1 MTSTYSAAPVTE
13 APEALRATSVLFDLD
28 GTITDSAPAI
38 TSAIAETLAAFG
50 YPPETPEQLLRHVG
64 PPIRDGLLEFGGVR
78 EEDLEAMVEHYR
90 ALYAQRMLDV
100 PLFPGVPELIR
111 SLRAAGVPLAVATSK
126 MRHMAVP
133 ILEHAGLA
141 DEFTVICGAT
151 ADESR
156 STKGQIVEDALAG
169 LDAAG
174 ADISRAVMVGDRH
187 HDVDGA
193 TEHGIPVVL
202 VDWGYAAPG
211 EEQGAHALVRDAD
224 ELAAVLAAA

>member
-1 MTSTYSAAPVTE
+1 MTPPHSAAPTTE
-13 APEALRATSVLFDLD
+13 APATLHATAVLLDLD

-90 ALYAQRMLDV
+90 ALYSERMLDV
-100 PLFPGVPELIR
+100 ELFDGVPELIR

-151 ADESR
+151 PDESR
-156 STKGQIVEDALAG
+156 STKAQIVEDALAG
-169 LDAAG
+169 LAAAG
-174 ADISRAVMVGDRH
+174 ADVSRAVMVGDRH

-193 TEHGIPVVL
+193 TEHGIPVIL
-202 VDWGYAAPG
+202 VEWGYAQPG
-211 EEQGAHALVRDAD
+211 EEAGAHALVRSAD
-224 ELAAVLAAA
+224 ELAAVLGAA